1 MKKKLLLPLTALSLM
16 ALAGCGNKGG
26 GGQEGGIKVI
36 FWHTFGD
43 KIEAALKTK
52 AAQFSSLVLQNEGVA
67 VTVEFNH
74 LGGYNDVKRIVG
86 SALEAG
92 NGPTMT
98 ISYPDSVAALMK
110 KETFDGQYIV
120 NMEDFFDDE
129 DYGFGTDEYLGDD
142 KEGTEDFIQSYLE
155 EGAAFSKPG
164 TYVMPY
170 MKSSE
175 IMLYNKTAAV
185 AAMKIYKPSLSQ
197 TEAINF
203 IETMSFDELMEL
215 AKVCV
220 DNKTE
225 LGFGSMDYPVFYD
238 SDSNMLITQIEQVGL
253 KYSYLNE
260 SNKVV
265 LGLDAT
271 ADPTNAAE
279 VKDMLEQYQSWHLNK
294 YITTKATEGT
304 YASDSFKNQKCF
316 FTIGSSGGA
325 GYSFPEAG
333 TFDCGFCRVPY
344 LGDHKDTNYNN
355 AKFISQGPSIAFC
368 NDKSL
373 SSSENK
379 QRLVYGWKFYKFI
392 TSTDVNVELCV
403 NGSEGYVPVRNSCYA
418 SEDWAEFIS
427 DDTNNYALCARI
439 LRDKIKGK
447 FLTSL
452 VFNGSDVYRNEMTG
466 LVGETMKAKTPI
478 SDLMNTAINN
488 TKNAMD

>member
-1 MKKKLLLPLTALSLM
+1 MKKKLFLPLA
-16 ALAGCGNKGG
+16 ALAIGTLVGCGGNSSSSFSGVR
-26 GGQEGGIKVI
+26 VI

-43 KIEAALKTK
+43 KIEAALKIK
-52 AAQFSSLVLQNEGVA
+52 ASQFSTLVKQNENVD
-67 VTVEFNH
+67 VVVEFNH

-110 KETFDGQYIV
+110 KETYDGQYIV
-120 NMEDFFDDE
+120 NMEDYFDDE

-142 KEGTEDFIQSYLE
+142 KEGTDDFIQSYLQ
-155 EGAAFSKPG
+155 EGAAFAKEG

-175 IMLYNKTAAV
+175 IMLYNKKAAV
-185 AAMKIYKPSLSQ
+185 AAMKKYKPSLSQ
-197 TEAINF
+197 TEAITF
-203 IETMSFDELMEL
+203 IENMSFNELMEL

-220 DNKTE
+220 DYKAE

-238 SDSNMLITQIEQVGL
+238 SDSNMLITQLDQAGL
-253 KYSYLNE
+253 KYSYMKN
-260 SNKVV
+260 NKVT
-265 LGLDAT
+265 LGLDAE
-271 ADPTNAAE
+271 ADPENAASAKE
-279 VKDMLEQYQSWHLNK
+279 ILEQYQSWHNAK

-344 LGDHKDTNYNN
+344 YGDHNEDAYNN

-368 NDKSL
+368 NDKSI
-373 SSSENK
+373 SAAANK
-379 QRLVYGWKFYKFI
+379 ERLVYGWKFYKYI
-392 TSTDVNVELCV
+392 TSTDINVELCV

-427 DDTNNYALCARI
+427 DDENNYALCARI

-452 VFNGSDVYRNEMTG
+452 VFNGSDTYRNEMTG
-466 LVGETMKAKTPI
+466 LVGGAMKGETPI
-478 SDLMNTAINN
+478 ASLMATAINN
-488 TKNAMD
+488 TKNAMDN